1 MKKATDIATI
11 DQPEQITIQLETPI
25 IRGEMKISSIT
36 LRKPRAGELR
46 GVNLMSLA
54 QMDVASLQTV
64 IPRISNPILT
74 TQDVA
79 SLEPCELMEIGLEV
93 ASFLMKKADRLA
105 VSQAS

>member
-1 MKKATDIATI
+1 MKKTTDITTAE
-11 DQPEQITIQLETPI
+11 QAEQITITLETPI
-25 IRGEMKISSIT
+25 TRGETKITSII

-46 GVNLMSLA
+46 GINLMSLA
-54 QMDVASLQTV
+54 QMDVASLQTI

-79 SLEPCELMEIGLEV
+79 NLEPCELMEIGVEV

-105 VSQAS
+105 ASAT

>member
-1 MKKATDIATI
+1 MKKA
-11 DQPEQITIQLETPI
+11 PEITIELETPI
-25 IRGEMKISSIT
+25 IRGQTKITSIT
-36 LRKPRAGELR
+36 LRKPQAGELR

>member
-1 MKKATDIATI
+1 MKKSSDIVTI
-11 DQPEQITIQLETPI
+11 EQPEQITIDLETPI
-25 IRGEMKISSIT
+25 IRGDTKITSIT
-36 LRKPRAGELR
+36 LRKPQAGELR

-54 QMDVASLQTV
+54 QMDVASLQTI

-79 SLEPCELMEIGLEV
+79 RLEPCELMEIGVEI

-105 VSQAS
+105 VSAV